1 MNLVRS
7 LALLSLLGILAVLA
21 SCDKENQPPVAS
33 FTIDPATGN
42 ELTIFYFDAS
52 ASSDKND
59 KTEDL
64 VVMWD
69 WEGDGRFDTPF
80 AAKKTADHK
89 YSQPGE
95 YQVTL
100 VVKDPRGLTDT
111 LSLPLLVTSSNLP
124 PDPPSNPNPAD
135 GNTTLTNKPW
145 LKWDCHDPDGDAI
158 IFTCFFGTTN
168 PPPQFSTNQMYG
180 TIQPGDLEY
189 GTTYY
194 WKINAR
200 DVKGNTS
207 EGPVWSFQTI
217 DLHFSTLTDNRDGQ
231 TYTTIQVGT
240 DWWMAENLRYE
251 TESGSYCY
259 ENSDVRC
266 NTYGKLYTWDAAMN
280 ACPDGWHLP
289 TLNEFH
295 AMVHTLGGVDSAG
308 GKLKDTE
315 SMLWKEP
322 NTGATNISGFGAL
335 PAGRRY
341 DQGEF
346 AGVGYYAQFFSS
358 TEYNSQDAY
367 NLTLGYDYAS
377 TFIYNYRKSYAISVR
392 CVKDK

>member
-1 MNLVRS
+1 
-7 LALLSLLGILAVLA
+7 
-21 SCDKENQPPVAS
+21 
-33 FTIDPATGN
+33 
-42 ELTIFYFDAS
+42 
-52 ASSDKND
+52 
-59 KTEDL
+59 
-64 VVMWD
+64 
-69 WEGDGRFDTPF
+69 
-80 AAKKTADHK
+80 
-89 YSQPGE
+89 
-95 YQVTL
+95 
-100 VVKDPRGLTDT
+100 
-111 LSLPLLVTSSNLP
+111 
-124 PDPPSNPNPAD
+124 
-135 GNTTLTNKPW
+135 
-145 LKWDCHDPDGDAI
+145 
-158 IFTCFFGTTN
+158 
-168 PPPQFSTNQMYG
+168 MYG

-207 EGPVWSFQTI
+207 EGPVWSFKTI

-231 TYTTIQVGT
+231 TYTTIQGGT

-295 AMVHTLGGVDSAG
+295 AMVNTLGGVDSAG
-308 GKLKDTE
+308 GKLKNTE

-335 PAGRRY
+335 PLETVHLVNLQEWR
-341 DQGEF
+341 
-346 AGVGYYAQFFSS
+346 YYAQFSLS
-358 TEYNSQDAY
+358 TEYKSQDAY
-367 NLTLGYDYAS
+367 NLTLVRLRI
-377 TFIYNYRKSYAISVR
+377 TFIY
-392 CVKDK
+392 KDDNQCLLSALREG